1 MLVLARK
8 TDERIYIGENITIT
22 VVEIRGDTVRLGIAA
37 PREVPVDREE
47 VLYRKERGER

>member
-8 TDERIYIGENITIT
+8 TNERIRIGDDIIIT

-37 PREVPVDREE
+37 PREVSVDREE
-47 VLYRKERGER
+47 VRNRKERGKR